1 MTETRY
7 WQRVGFRVT
16 KIQAFEMVDKMK
28 DGVSGKVMD
37 DEIDEYVNVDSVD
50 SYAATQEIEDLFN
63 GEDSEQALDD
73 DNASILALMEFESGR
88 KTYLKAKVAEGMEMA
103 DAKLAYDAEKA
114 DMVRISLGLPE
125 PELLE
130 EE

>member
-63 GEDSEQALDD
+63 GEDSEQSLDD
-73 DNASILALMEFESGR
+73 DNASILALMQFESGR
-88 KTYLKAKVAEGMEMA
+88 KPYLKAKVAEGMEMA

>member
-88 KTYLKAKVAEGMEMA
+88 KTYLKG
-103 DAKLAYDAEKA
+103 
-114 DMVRISLGLPE
+114 
-125 PELLE
+125 
-130 EE
+130 